1 MGNGKWDTAQ
11 RTRPS
16 PARAQLTEGR
26 NKASATGAPKT
37 GTRAPPSPEENR
49 SRAARIRNRR
59 RRPIAA
65 LAGVAIWPPNS
76 SPLRPSAPCYSGHA
90 LPSSP
95 TLRFTHNTIC
105 STTFSPLH
113 ATFILVKMTSER
125 VSACELFRLS
135 EKAPPTDESRSQ
147 LMLLLVLA
155 AAANNKLLLLAA
167 PYCCLLLVLT
177 LTTIRSR

>member
-1 MGNGKWDTAQ
+1 MFFPILNVVKCW
-11 RTRPS
+11 RLLIVVSVNSIRP
-16 PARAQLTEGR
+16 LLLL
-26 NKASATGAPKT
+26 
-37 GTRAPPSPEENR
+37 
-49 SRAARIRNRR
+49 
-59 RRPIAA
+59 A
-65 LAGVAIWPPNS
+65 LAVNRLNGGIVVSTMLRAVAIWPPNS

-125 VSACELFRLS
+125 SRRQERVSACELFRLS
-135 EKAPPTDESRSQ
+135 EKATPTDESRSQ

-155 AAANNKLLLLAA
+155 AAANNKLLLLTA

-177 LTTIRSR
+177 VTTIRSR